1 MQKSRRSKVQ
11 HKKDDSFD
19 LLLNIQ
25 DIIAKG
31 KGPEY
36 ERWAKKYNIQNL
48 AKALIFFQENDVRS
62 FEELAKRASDS
73 SQAFSELSDR
83 IKATEKRLDEI
94 SALREQIINYAK
106 TKDIYVEYRKSGYS
120 RKIFETHK
128 EGIMK
133 HKAAKDTF
141 EKMKGQ
147 KIPSVKELNEEFQQL
162 LAQKRKDYS
171 QHHEAKE
178 KMQLYKVAKY
188 DIDRILGQDI
198 EKEKARLQRR
208 ERSQTR

>member
-1 MQKSRRSKVQ
+1 MSEEVAQESIRFACNATKISVR
-11 HKKDDSFD
+11 
-19 LLLNIQ
+19 
-25 DIIAKG
+25 
-31 KGPEY
+31 
-36 ERWAKKYNIQNL
+36 
-48 AKALIFFQENDVRS
+48 ALIRS
-62 FEELAKRASDS
+62 YEELAKRAADS

-120 RKIFETHK
+120 RKFFEAHK
-128 EGIMK
+128 EDIMK

-171 QHHEAKE
+171 Q
-178 KMQLYKVAKY
+178 YC
-188 DIDRILGQDI
+188 G
-198 EKEKARLQRR
+198 
-208 ERSQTR
+208 

>member
-1 MQKSRRSKVQ
+1 M
-11 HKKDDSFD
+11 
-19 LLLNIQ
+19 
-25 DIIAKG
+25 A
-31 KGPEY
+31 
-36 ERWAKKYNIQNL
+36 
-48 AKALIFFQENDVRS
+48 
-62 FEELAKRASDS
+62 
-73 SQAFSELSDR
+73 
-83 IKATEKRLDEI
+83 
-94 SALREQIINYAK
+94 
-106 TKDIYVEYRKSGYS
+106 
-120 RKIFETHK
+120 HK
-128 EGIMK
+128 EDIMK

-171 QHHEAKE
+171 QYHEAKE

-188 DIDRILGQDI
+188 DIDRILNLDI